1 MAMTTVTIVGNV
13 TRDPELKFT
22 NSGLAMCT
30 FGLAV
35 NNRRK
40 DESGNWVDG
49 DPSFFDV
56 VCWRNLAE
64 NVTESIPK
72 GTTVIVTGKLR
83 QRSWEADDGSKR
95 SKVEVNA
102 EHVGPALNWSTCE
115 VTRNERK
122 GATADLRPGEEP
134 F

>member
-1 MAMTTVTIVGNV
+1 MAAMTTVTIVGNV

-22 NSGLAMCT
+22 GSGLAMCT
-30 FGLAV
+30 FGVAV
-35 NNRRK
+35 NARK
-40 DESGNWVDG
+40 RLDSGEWVDG

-64 NVTESIPK
+64 NCAESLTK
-72 GTTVIVTGKLR
+72 GVNVIVTGKLR
-83 QRSWEADDGSKR
+83 QRSWEADDGTKR

-102 EHVGPALNWSTCE
+102 DHVGPSLNWATAE
-115 VTRNERK
+115 VTRSEVK
-122 GATADLRPGEEP
+122 PAPQAAIEEP

>member
-1 MAMTTVTIVGNV
+1 MAMTTCTIVGNM
-13 TRDPELKFT
+13 TRDPDLKFT

-35 NNRRK
+35 NNRKR
-40 DESGNWVDG
+40 DEAGNWVDG
-49 DPSFFDV
+49 DPSFYDV

-64 NVTESIPK
+64 NVCESLTK
-72 GTTVIVTGKLR
+72 GATVIVVGKLR
-83 QRSWEADDGSKR
+83 QRSWETDDGSKR

-102 EHVGPALNWSTCE
+102 EHIGPALNY
-115 VTRNERK
+115 
-122 GATADLRPGEEP
+122 ATAEVVKASRQDTHTELKPGEEP

>member
-40 DESGNWVDG
+40 D
-49 DPSFFDV
+49 
-56 VCWRNLAE
+56 
-64 NVTESIPK
+64 ESIPK

-122 GATADLRPGEEP
+122 GATEDVRPGEEP

>member
-1 MAMTTVTIVGNV
+1 
-13 TRDPELKFT
+13 
-22 NSGLAMCT
+22 MCT

-102 EHVGPALNWSTCE
+102 EHVGPALNWATCE
-115 VTRNERK
+115 VMRNERK
-122 GATADLRPGEEP
+122 TAVEDVRPGEEP

>member
-1 MAMTTVTIVGNV
+1 MAMTAVTIVGNI
-13 TRDPELKFT
+13 TRDPDLKFT
-22 NSGLAMCT
+22 GSGLAMCT

-40 DESGNWVDG
+40 DERGEWVDG
-49 DPSFFDV
+49 DPSFYDV
-56 VCWRNLAE
+56 VCWRQLAE

-83 QRSWEADDGSKR
+83 QRSWEADDGTKR
-95 SKVEVNA
+95 SKVEVQA
-102 EHVGPALNWSTCE
+102 DHVGPALNWATCE
-115 VTRNERK
+115 VSRNEKRS
-122 GATADLRPGEEP
+122 APIAAGEEP

>member
-102 EHVGPALNWSTCE
+102 EHVGPALNWATCE
-115 VTRNERK
+115 VMRNERK
-122 GATADLRPGEEP
+122 TAVEDVRPGEEP

>member
-1 MAMTTVTIVGNV
+1 MAMTTVTIVGNL

-22 NSGLAMCT
+22 GSGLAMCT

-102 EHVGPALNWSTCE
+102 EHVGPALNWATCE
-115 VTRNERK
+115 VMRNERK
-122 GATADLRPGEEP
+122 TAVEDVRPGEEP

>member
-22 NSGLAMCT
+22 GSGLAMCT

-102 EHVGPALNWSTCE
+102 EHVGPALNWATCE
-115 VTRNERK
+115 VMRNERK
-122 GATADLRPGEEP
+122 TAVEDVRPGEEP